1 MWSRK
6 RDDEMEKKYSEAEG
20 WQVRNKEVKWEA
32 REEENRHC
40 LHREC
45 LALLVAGC
53 SYTAVK
59 P

>member
-1 MWSRK
+1 MMKWR
-6 RDDEMEKKYSEAEG
+6 KKYSGAEG
-20 WQVRNKEVKWEA
+20 WQVKNKEVKWEA
-32 REEENRHC
+32 REEENRCC

-53 SYTAVK
+53 YYIAVK

>member
-1 MWSRK
+1 MK
-6 RDDEMEKKYSEAEG
+6 
-20 WQVRNKEVKWEA
+20 NKEVKWEA

-45 LALLVAGC
+45 FALLVAGC
-53 SYTAVK
+53 YHTAVK